1 MRVNLSEK
9 GGNRVIRIEIRPEEA
24 GRRVLR
30 FLEIILPG
38 APKSFLFKALRQNKF
53 KINGR
58 HARDEKAVLKA
69 GDVVECYLTDE
80 QLSDFGYG
88 KAREEK
94 SPQKKLLLPG
104 KIRIVY
110 EDKDLLVVD
119 KPAGIATQ
127 KSSRDDISLTEIMRD
142 RILSENRE
150 QSSYHPSFC
159 HRLDKN
165 TSGLLIMAKTLEAH
179 QAVSRMLEERLV
191 RKYYLAIVCGT
202 STAWEQETRLIHRY
216 EKNERQNKAVLSEWK
231 GEGSKCECIVR
242 MINHTGDRSL
252 IRIELLSGKSHQI
265 RAQLAYEGFPIE
277 NDGKY
282 NDESRQFCQSLCA
295 YELFFEKS
303 LPPLQKLEGKRFF
316 SDLPDRYKKLFPE
329 T

>member
-179 QAVSRMLEERLV
+179 QAVPRMLEERLV

-216 EKNERQNKAVLSEWK
+216 EKVVCGNAEVHRDPAV
-231 GEGSKCECIVR
+231 I
-242 MINHTGDRSL
+242 DRYL
-252 IRIELLSGKSHQI
+252 YH
-265 RAQLAYEGFPIE
+265 AQL
-277 NDGKY
+277 
-282 NDESRQFCQSLCA
+282 LCA
-295 YELFFEKS
+295 AVGNLLKVRASDRLRGQAPARLSHRYLRCRDGRIAWLF
-303 LPPLQKLEGKRFF
+303 RR
-316 SDLPDRYKKLFPE
+316 RYR
-329 T
+329 TSQ